1 MAENTLTTEKARNTE
16 KIASIDAA
24 VPEVKKP
31 LTPSQLIWRRFRKH
45 RMAVAGGIGAVLL
58 IIFVIGGSII
68 FPESRANE
76 TDLLSRLAGP
86 SANHW
91 FGTDSVGRDVF
102 FRIIYGGQIS
112 LFIGFL
118 AVILEV
124 TLGTVIGGVAA
135 YYGGWVD
142 AILMRFTEAMLAI
155 PSLFL
160 LIVLAKFIGKDIGQV
175 VILGR
180 TFSGSIGIVI
190 LVIGL
195 TSWMYLARIV
205 RANVLSLKE
214 MEYISASKALGAS
227 DSRIFFRHL
236 IPNTLGPIIV
246 AATLGLAGAI
256 LTEAYV
262 SFLGLGVQQPTSTW
276 GNMMQQAQ
284 SFLIRGAWWMWV
296 FPSLFIIFTI
306 LCINLLGDGLRD
318 AFDPRSNR
326 NL

>member
-1 MAENTLTTEKARNTE
+1 MAVNPTIAEPGPVSGIGMISETARE
-16 KIASIDAA
+16 A
-24 VPEVKKP
+24 
-31 LTPSQLIWRRFRKH
+31 LTPGQLVWRRFLKH
-45 RMAVAGGIGAVLL
+45 RMAMIGGIGVILL
-58 IIFVIGGSII
+58 ILFIIIGSIVV
-68 FPESRANE
+68 PETAANN
-76 TDLLSRLAGP
+76 TDLTARLSAP
-86 SANHW
+86 TATHW

-102 FRIIYGGQIS
+102 YRVIYGGQIS
-112 LFIGFL
+112 LFIGL
-118 AVILEV
+118 MAVILEV

-155 PSLFL
+155 PALFL
-160 LIVLAKFIGKDIGQV
+160 LIVLAKFIGRNVGQV
-175 VILGR
+175 TIMGR

-190 LVIGL
+190 LVIGI

-214 MEYISASKALGAS
+214 MDYISASKALGANNR
-227 DSRIFFRHL
+227 RIFFSHL
-236 IPNTLGPIIV
+236 VPNTLGPIIV

-262 SFLGLGVQQPTSTW
+262 SFLGLGVQPPTSTW

-284 SFLIRGAWWMWV
+284 SFIIRGAWWMWV
-296 FPSLFIIFTI
+296 FPSLLIVLTI

-318 AFDPRSNR
+318 AFDPRSSR
-326 NL
+326 HL

>member
-1 MAENTLTTEKARNTE
+1 VAINPTTTPESTLTINPVTTDARPT
-16 KIASIDAA
+16 
-24 VPEVKKP
+24 
-31 LTPSQLIWRRFRKH
+31 LTPRQLVWRRFRKH
-45 RMAVAGGIGAVLL
+45 RMALLGGIGVILL
-58 IIFVIGGSII
+58 MVFIIGGSII

-76 TDLLSRLAGP
+76 TDLIKRLAGP
-86 SANHW
+86 SAEHW

-102 FRIIYGGQIS
+102 FRIIYGGQVS
-112 LFIGFL
+112 LFIGLLSVVL
-118 AVILEV
+118 AV
-124 TLGTVIGGVAA
+124 TLGTLIGGMAA
-135 YYGGWVD
+135 FYGGWVD
-142 AILMRFTEAMLAI
+142 AVLMRFTEAMLAI

-160 LIVLAKFIGKDIGQV
+160 LIVLAKFIGRDVGQV
-175 VILGR
+175 TIMGR

-190 LVIGL
+190 FVIGI

-214 MEYISASKALGAS
+214 LDYISASKALGSS
-227 DSRIFFRHL
+227 DSRIFFSHL

-246 AATLGLAGAI
+246 AATLGLAGSI

-296 FPSLFIIFTI
+296 FPSGFIVFTI

-318 AFDPRSNR
+318 AFDPRSSR
-326 NL
+326 HL

>member
-1 MAENTLTTEKARNTE
+1 MSINPDIAEPT
-16 KIASIDAA
+16 A
-24 VPEVKKP
+24 VVATDFVRDETKGA
-31 LTPSQLIWRRFRKH
+31 LTPAQLIWRRFRKH
-45 RMAVAGGIGAVLL
+45 RMALMGAIGTLL
-58 IIFVIGGSII
+58 LLLFIIGGSII
-68 FPESRANE
+68 FPETLANS
-76 TDLLSRLAGP
+76 TDLYNRLTGP
-86 SANHW
+86 SSAHW

-102 FRIIYGGQIS
+102 YRIIYGGQIS
-112 LFIGFL
+112 LFIGLL
-118 AVILEV
+118 AVLMEV
-124 TLGTVIGGVAA
+124 SLGTVIGGLAG

-142 AILMRFTEAMLAI
+142 NVLMRFTEAMLAI

-160 LIVLAKFIGKDIGQV
+160 LIVLAKFIGKQVGQV
-175 VILGR
+175 VVLGR

-190 LVIGL
+190 IVIGV

-214 MEYISASKALGAS
+214 LDYVSASKALGAS
-227 DSRIFFRHL
+227 DSRIFFSHL

-246 AATLGLAGAI
+246 SATLGLAGAI

-296 FPSLFIIFTI
+296 FPSLFIIFII

-318 AFDPRSNR
+318 AFDPRSSR
-326 NL
+326 HL

>member
-1 MAENTLTTEKARNTE
+1 MTTINS
-16 KIASIDAA
+16 INPDSPVASLAA
-24 VPEVKKP
+24 PEAKQP
-31 LTPSQLIWRRFRKH
+31 LTPGQLIWRRFRKH
-45 RMAVAGGIGAVLL
+45 RMAVLGGIGVILL
-58 IIFVIGGSII
+58 FLFIIGGSLV

-76 TDLLSRLAGP
+76 TDLLKRLAGP
-86 SANHW
+86 SAEHW

-118 AVILEV
+118 AVVLEI
-124 TLGTVIGGVAA
+124 TLGTVIGATAA

-142 AILMRFTEAMLAI
+142 AVLMRFTEAMLAI

-160 LIVLAKFIGKDIGQV
+160 LIVLAKFIGRDVGQ
-175 VILGR
+175 ITIMDR

-190 LVIGL
+190 LVIGI

-214 MEYISASKALGAS
+214 LDYISAAKALGS
-227 DSRIFFRHL
+227 TDRRIFFSHL
-236 IPNTLGPIIV
+236 IPNTLGPIFV

-296 FPSLFIIFTI
+296 FPSAFIVLTI

-318 AFDPRSNR
+318 AFDPRSSR
-326 NL
+326 QH

>member
-1 MAENTLTTEKARNTE
+1 MAMNPDIVESPVT
-16 KIASIDAA
+16 A
-24 VPEVKKP
+24 VEFVREESKGA
-31 LTPSQLIWRRFRKH
+31 LTPSQLVWRRFRRH
-45 RMAVAGGIGAVLL
+45 RMAVLGAIGALL
-58 IIFVIGGSII
+58 LLLFIIGGSII

-76 TDLLSRLAGP
+76 TDLVRRLAPP
-86 SANHW
+86 SSIHF

-112 LFIGFL
+112 LFIGIL
-118 AVILEV
+118 AVLMSIS
-124 TLGTVIGGVAA
+124 LGTVIGGVAA

-142 AILMRFTEAMLAI
+142 AALMRFTEAMLAI

-160 LIVLAKFIGKDIGQV
+160 LIVLAKFIGRNVGQV
-175 VILGR
+175 TIMGR

-214 MEYISASKALGAS
+214 LDYVSASRALGAS
-227 DSRIFFRHL
+227 DARIFFSHL
-236 IPNTLGPIIV
+236 VPNTLGAIIV

-296 FPSLFIIFTI
+296 FPSLFIILII
-306 LCINLLGDGLRD
+306 LCINLMGDGLRD
-318 AFDPRSNR
+318 AFDPRSTR
-326 NL
+326 HL

>member
-1 MAENTLTTEKARNTE
+1 MADQTTISEQGTFGTQEVTE
-16 KIASIDAA
+16 
-24 VPEVKKP
+24 VM
-31 LTPSQLIWRRFRKH
+31 TPGQLAWRRFRKH
-45 RMAVAGGIGAVLL
+45 RMAMLGGIGTILL
-58 IIFVIGGSII
+58 LLFIIGGSIFI
-68 FPESRANE
+68 PESRANNI
-76 TDLLSRLAGP
+76 DLLNRLTGP
-86 SANHW
+86 TPDHW
-91 FGTDSVGRDVF
+91 FGTDSIGRDVF
-102 FRIIYGGQIS
+102 NRIIYGGQIS
-112 LFIGFL
+112 LFIGLL
-118 AVILEV
+118 AVFLEV
-124 TLGTVIGGVAA
+124 SLGTLVGALAA
-135 YYGGWVD
+135 YYSGWVD
-142 AILMRFTEAMLAI
+142 ALLMRITEAMLSI

-160 LIVLAKFIGKDIGQV
+160 LIVLAKFIGRNVGQV
-175 VILGR
+175 NIMGR

-190 LVIGL
+190 LVIGI

-214 MEYISASKALGAS
+214 FDYISASKALGAS
-227 DSRIFFRHL
+227 DRRIFFNHL

-262 SFLGLGVQQPTSTW
+262 SFLGLGVQPPTSTW

-284 SFLIRGAWWMWV
+284 SFMIRGAWWMWI

-318 AFDPRSNR
+318 AFDPRSSH